1 MKDSSLMPEQ
11 NESGKELAA
20 LFNVIQERKNTMP
33 SGSYTTSLYEAG
45 LDKMSLKVAEEALE
59 VVHAAQK
66 QSDERL
72 IEESVDLIY
81 HLFVL
86 LSAKGISMSAL
97 EEEVR
102 KRKK

>member
-1 MKDSSLMPEQ
+1 MSEQ
-11 NESGKELAA
+11 NESGKELVE
-20 LFNVIQERKNTMP
+20 LFSVIQERKNTMP

-45 LDKMSLKVAEEALE
+45 LDKMSLKIAEEALE

-66 QSDERL
+66 QSDQRL
-72 IEESVDLIY
+72 VEESVDLVY

-86 LSAKGISMSAL
+86 LSSKGIDISSL

-102 KRKK
+102 KRRK